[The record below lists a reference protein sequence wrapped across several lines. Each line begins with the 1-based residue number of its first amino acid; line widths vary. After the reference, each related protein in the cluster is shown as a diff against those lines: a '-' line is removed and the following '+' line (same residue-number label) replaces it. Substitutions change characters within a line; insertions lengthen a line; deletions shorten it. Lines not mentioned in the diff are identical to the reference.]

1 LGGLLC
7 QMGLGYNYV
16 FGALAP
22 DVIATFDWTKAQF
35 AAARVPQLWV
45 MALASP
51 AIGWAAVRF
60 GPRAVLVGA
69 TSLLGGSFL
78 ALGRLEELWQLYA
91 LLAIEALAVTGL
103 GDITVGQL
111 ISRWFDRHRGLAL
124 GLVYTG
130 SNLGGAL
137 VVRAVGLI
145 SGPEGWREVFGVL
158 GGLSLCVLLPVAY
171 FVVRE
176 PPSAV
181 FRQSAPGRIRDDA
194 PESEGRIGEGGVGE
208 TEPDGLTLK
217 EALATRSFWILAVAL
232 AVFFFYFV
240 ALLDHLVLFLTE
252 QGWSAGSARSH
263 LSNAILLGMF
273 SKIAFGFIA
282 DRVTPLTATLLDFA
296 LLSVSSLLLLAPPSG
311 LTIGA
316 FVVVFGFSTAARDVV
331 YPIIISHCFGVRSMA
346 QIYGGLM
353 LALPAGAFGVWFAA
367 ALSDRFGGYGG
378 AFLTFA
384 VLNLVTLLG
393 LFFLRD
399 ERREREFAPAGP

>member
-1 LGGLLC
+1 
-7 QMGLGYNYV
+7 MGLGYNYV

-22 DVIATFDWTKAQF
+22 DILASFDWSKAEF

-60 GPRAVLVGA
+60 GPRPVLVLA
-69 TSLLGGSFL
+69 TALLGVSFL
-78 ALGRLEELWQLYA
+78 ALGRMEELWQLYA

-111 ISRWFDRHRGLAL
+111 VSRWFDRHRGLAL

-137 VVRAVGLI
+137 VVRAVGFL
-145 SGPEGWREVFGVL
+145 SGPEAWREVFGVL

-171 FVVRE
+171 FVVRDSGGGE
-176 PPSAV
+176 SASRREGEGV
-181 FRQSAPGRIRDDA
+181 D
-194 PESEGRIGEGGVGE
+194 PESRPRGREGAAPVMEL
-208 TEPDGLTLK
+208 DGLTLG

-232 AVFFFYFV
+232 GVFFFYFV

-252 QGWSAGSARSH
+252 QGWSAVSARSH
-263 LSNAILLGMF
+263 LSNAILLGMV
-273 SKIAFGFIA
+273 SKVVFGFIA
-282 DRVTPLTATLLDFA
+282 DRVTPLTATLLDFG

-311 LTIGA
+311 LTIGV

-346 QIYGGLM
+346 QIYGALM

-367 ALSDRFGGYGG
+367 AFSDRFGGYGG
-378 AFLTFA
+378 AFLTFSA
-384 VLNLVTLLG
+384 LNLLTLLG
-393 LFFLRD
+393 LFFVRD
-399 ERREREFAPAGP
+399 ERPGRRGEAAPV